1 MERFKR
7 YLFSERG
14 MKFVNLL
21 FLFAILLRGSGL
33 LSIAYL
39 VWGAYLFH
47 GVRTAPSRAMRI
59 VSGVFLVFACG
70 MLLLDFCFLAKS
82 L

>member
-1 MERFKR
+1 MERLKR

-14 MKFVNLL
+14 MKLVNLL
-21 FLFAILLRGSGL
+21 FLFGILLRGSGL

-47 GVRTAPSRAMRI
+47 GIRTSPSRAMRI
-59 VSGVFLVFACG
+59 INRVFLVFACG
-70 MLLLDFCFLAKS
+70 MILIDFYFLVKS